1 MQKLCRLL
9 AQVPSLEI
17 TGFIPYPSNL
27 LQNPSKPH
35 PANTATLWGTHL
47 LNLLMITIDKSRLI
61 KKLGKLEKN
70 RIQEVDEAMKLS
82 LGLKEDE
89 IYP

>member
-47 LNLLMITIDKSRLI
+47 LNLLNVLAHEIVLSRH
-61 KKLGKLEKN
+61 
-70 RIQEVDEAMKLS
+70 LS
-82 LGLKEDE
+82 AIGVQKTGGVFGQ
-89 IYP
+89 IIPVIG

>member
-47 LNLLMITIDKSRLI
+47 LNLL
-61 KKLGKLEKN
+61 KLFGKPDSSAP
-70 RIQEVDEAMKLS
+70 IQRTEE
-82 LGLKEDE
+82 GC
-89 IYP
+89 I

>member
-47 LNLLMITIDKSRLI
+47 LNLLRHL
-61 KKLGKLEKN
+61 KN
-70 RIQEVDEAMKLS
+70 WCSQFLNV
-82 LGLKEDE
+82 LKVGN
-89 IYP
+89 PKR

>member
-47 LNLLMITIDKSRLI
+47 LNLLKVIHK
-61 KKLGKLEKN
+61 
-70 RIQEVDEAMKLS
+70 V
-82 LGLKEDE
+82 
-89 IYP
+89 

>member
-47 LNLLMITIDKSRLI
+47 LNLLIPAKAGIQLFLDSGSRFTCP
-61 KKLGKLEKN
+61 E
-70 RIQEVDEAMKLS
+70 
-82 LGLKEDE
+82 
-89 IYP
+89 

>member
-47 LNLLMITIDKSRLI
+47 LNLLKHMAIKEFPRLINEIPRGSKRYLLI
-61 KKLGKLEKN
+61 KKL
-70 RIQEVDEAMKLS
+70 R
-82 LGLKEDE
+82 
-89 IYP
+89 

>member
-47 LNLLMITIDKSRLI
+47 LNLLNPLH
-61 KKLGKLEKN
+61 
-70 RIQEVDEAMKLS
+70 
-82 LGLKEDE
+82 
-89 IYP
+89 

>member
-47 LNLLMITIDKSRLI
+47 LNLLGHRLNGYA
-61 KKLGKLEKN
+61 KVE
-70 RIQEVDEAMKLS
+70 
-82 LGLKEDE
+82 
-89 IYP
+89 

>member
-47 LNLLMITIDKSRLI
+47 LNLLSYMT
-61 KKLGKLEKN
+61 
-70 RIQEVDEAMKLS
+70 KLS
-82 LGLKEDE
+82 YFV
-89 IYP
+89 I

>member
-47 LNLLMITIDKSRLI
+47 LNLLLS
-61 KKLGKLEKN
+61 GKMGDVRAERSYSLPLAGSVPLRQN
-70 RIQEVDEAMKLS
+70 HRI
-82 LGLKEDE
+82 
-89 IYP
+89 